1 MNTDINKQIEEEARE
16 YLMRKCGV
24 DISQFGNSDELYLT
38 KGELIKSIT
47 HCVDSV
53 IDSSRWRKV
62 SEGLPEYSV
71 DVLCK
76 YDSGTL
82 FIGYLSKVDN
92 AFRVANT
99 HYNVIRE
106 VIEWKPID

>member
-16 YLMRKCGV
+16 CYNETEGSLTCEEY
-24 DISQFGNSDELYLT
+24 FT
-38 KGELIKSIT
+38 KGAQFVL
-47 HCVDSV
+47 H
-53 IDSSRWRKV
+53 SSRWRKV
-62 SEGLPEYSV
+62 SEEMPEYSV

-106 VIEWKPID
+106 VIEWRPID